1 MYNLVKNIIIHYSFI
16 QMTSN
21 DDIDPCCNK
30 NGSTGLNTIDGMTLA
45 YMVNTSQYDK
55 YLKKNNMDY
64 DSVFNRDI
72 RFYRKRIISLT
83 KDLFKE
89 QFENNKNENVLA
101 GAFNMY
107 MRACI
112 SYLKFSDQS
121 ETIQKCYVC
130 LGITDSNNQNQNN
143 ENIKNEKCIC
153 KNKNEEYLFEL
164 QKANELCFKPKEVK
178 KITLDN
184 YIIRKNVKKDE
195 PIIYPQQF
203 TFNPRDPAFKHKGLK
218 PKPQSRS
225 QSVEKIRVES
235 KNDNKNNIKVN
246 EINEVS
252 DKMKQESTKQS
263 DDNKRFTNIENGENR
278 EKLIQDSTIDEKI
291 NEKIKKKKKNKKNK
305 KVSFDV
311 TNYNDNI

>member
-1 MYNLVKNIIIHYSFI
+1 MAIESSF
-16 QMTSN
+16 
-21 DDIDPCCNK
+21 NK
-30 NGSTGLNTIDGMTLA
+30 NGSTTSLNMIDDVTLA
-45 YMVNTSQYDK
+45 YMVNTTQYEK

-64 DSVFNRDI
+64 DSGFKRDI

-89 QFENNKNENVLA
+89 QIENDKNQNVLV

-130 LGITDSNNQNQNN
+130 LGLDITDADDDNHNQNN
-143 ENIKNEKCIC
+143 ENINQKCIC
-153 KNKNEEYLFEL
+153 KNKNENDLFEL
-164 QKANELCFKPKEVK
+164 NKANELCFKPKEVK

-184 YIIRKNVKKDE
+184 YIIRKNVKKSE

-203 TFNPRDPAFKHKGLK
+203 TFNPRDPTFKHKGLK

-225 QSVEKIRVES
+225 QSAEKMRIDS
-235 KNDNKNNIKVN
+235 NIHDIN
-246 EINEVS
+246 EIGDN
-252 DKMKQESTKQS
+252 DKMKELSNQSNEILKRVTSIESG
-263 DDNKRFTNIENGENR
+263 ENGEKMIKN
-278 EKLIQDSTIDEKI
+278 SSEKI
-291 NEKIKKKKKNKKNK
+291 NEKINEKKKKKKKK

-311 TNYNDNI
+311 TNYIDNI

>member
-1 MYNLVKNIIIHYSFI
+1 MAIESSF
-16 QMTSN
+16 
-21 DDIDPCCNK
+21 NK
-30 NGSTGLNTIDGMTLA
+30 NGSTTSLNMIDDVTLA
-45 YMVNTSQYDK
+45 YMVNTTQYEK

-64 DSVFNRDI
+64 DSGFKRDI

-89 QFENNKNENVLA
+89 QIENDKNQNVLV

-130 LGITDSNNQNQNN
+130 LGLDITDADDDNHNQNN
-143 ENIKNEKCIC
+143 ENINQKCIC
-153 KNKNEEYLFEL
+153 KNKNENDLFEL
-164 QKANELCFKPKEVK
+164 NKANELCFKPKEVK

-184 YIIRKNVKKDE
+184 YIIRKNVKRSE

-225 QSVEKIRVES
+225 QSAEKMRIDS
-235 KNDNKNNIKVN
+235 NIHDIN
-246 EINEVS
+246 EIGDN
-252 DKMKQESTKQS
+252 DKMKELSNQSNEILKRVTSIESG
-263 DDNKRFTNIENGENR
+263 ENGEKMIKN
-278 EKLIQDSTIDEKI
+278 SSEKI
-291 NEKIKKKKKNKKNK
+291 NEKINEKKKKKKKK

-311 TNYNDNI
+311 TNYIDNI